1 MMRVEPKSNGI
12 PDLKHNHYAMISTP
26 IAWHTDLF
34 IQIAS
39 CHETEYST
47 GGTIAPADLLLLES
61 WQ

>member
-1 MMRVEPKSNGI
+1 
-12 PDLKHNHYAMISTP
+12 MISTP

-39 CHETEYST
+39 CLETEYST
-47 GGTIAPADLLLLES
+47 GGTIAPADLLLLEC